1 LAQSRNRE
9 GTLAGDFLVTGE
21 VSGQIKV
28 TIVTS

>member
-9 GTLAGDFLVTGE
+9 GTLAGDFLAAGE